1 MLPAVSPAPRPAPP
15 RPAPPH
21 SARQAPAHEPHPP
34 SPRQRRGQDLSP
46 ADGASRRPGQVPE
59 TRRFGYLRAH
69 WRGEVPLLAAIAF
82 SAALVYAVVQ
92 ALRFAQDRFP
102 LTETPQLGAVLW
114 LAEMVVLVIG
124 VLWWGVGVQRAAT
137 RHLDRGGTALVALM
151 AAVVGLGAFAWVG
164 AYWWLSA
171 RHVAPDVWDTL
182 TGQAQ
187 PARVQADGA
196 RGVIVVRG
204 DLQFGSMQA
213 LRAVLDANTGVRM
226 VELDSRGGRVLE
238 GLAIGRLLRDRN
250 LDTLVLGECSS
261 ACVTAFSGGNRRL
274 IGPAARVGLHSA
286 GGAGSTA
293 AGVARANATSDEFI
307 ARQGVDLRVLEK
319 GAAVSHADIWFPEHA
334 VLLASN
340 LATERV
346 R

>member
-1 MLPAVSPAPRPAPP
+1 VPPPASRPTPPPPPPA
-15 RPAPPH
+15 
-21 SARQAPAHEPHPP
+21 QAPHPP
-34 SPRQRRGQDLSP
+34 SPRHLRGQALTP

-59 TRRFGYLRAH
+59 TRRFGYMRAH
-69 WRGEVPLLAAIAF
+69 WRGELPLLVAIAV
-82 SAALVYAVVQ
+82 SAALVYALVQ
-92 ALRFAQDRFP
+92 GLRFGQDRFP
-102 LTETPQLGAVLW
+102 LTEAPQLGALLW
-114 LAEMVVLVIG
+114 LAEMVVLVLG

-151 AAVVGLGAFAWVG
+151 AAVVGLGAFVWVA
-164 AYWWLSA
+164 AYWWLAA

-182 TGQAQ
+182 TGQAR
-187 PARVQADGA
+187 PAEVIADRT
-196 RGVIVVRG
+196 RGIVVVRG
-204 DLQFGSMQA
+204 ELEFGSTRA
-213 LRAVLDANTGVRM
+213 LRAVLDANAGLRL

-250 LDTLVLGECSS
+250 LDTLVLAECSS

-274 IGPAARVGLHSA
+274 VGPAARLGLHSA
-286 GGAGSTA
+286 GGVGSSA
-293 AGVARANATSDEFI
+293 ASVARANATSDEFI

-319 GAAVSHADIWFPEHA
+319 GAAVAHTDIWFPEHA